1 MSEDSVKDSVK
12 DAATEVVSSAG
23 GDDYIVVA
31 EDSPPNRTILVLLLR
46 KMGFKVFECE
56 DGDIAWKV
64 LQENQDKSIVAV
76 VSDMMM
82 PNMDGMELL
91 RRTRADQKYSA
102 LPFVLVT
109 AVSEKDY
116 IFEAKNLQVNGY
128 ILKPVTYK
136 RVSQKIQ
143 ELFPNKK
150 IPKLAG

>member
-1 MSEDSVKDSVK
+1 MSLDTAE
-12 DAATEVVSSAG
+12 E
-23 GDDYIVVA
+23 YIVVA

-56 DGDIAWKV
+56 DGDVAWKV
-64 LQENQDKSIVAV
+64 LQDNRDKKIIAV
-76 VSDMMM
+76 ISDMMM

-91 RRTRADQKYSA
+91 RRTRADEFYSKM
-102 LPFVLVT
+102 PFVFVT

-136 RVSQKIQ
+136 RVSQKVQ
-143 ELFPNKK
+143 ELLPNKK
-150 IPKLAG
+150 IPQLAG